1 MNQLWMSVAE
11 DKKWENVH
19 QSKPSYWETS
29 EIKKVLRN
37 ERSSHPEVFSRKGVL
52 QISSKFAEEHL
63 CRSVILMKVL
73 CNFID
78 IALWHGCYRVNLLHS
93 FRIPFFKNTSGRL
106 LLFSVFAIASKW
118 KWLVFDLFFF
128 YESIRTF

>member
-1 MNQLWMSVAE
+1 MNQLWISVAE
-11 DKKWENVH
+11 YKKWVNVH
-19 QSKPSYWETS
+19 QSKPSYWETFV
-29 EIKKVLRN
+29 IKK
-37 ERSSHPEVFSRKGVL
+37 SFKKWKKQPSRGVL
-52 QISSKFAEEHL
+52 QERCPKFAEEHL

-78 IALWHGCYRVNLLHS
+78 IALWHGCYHVNLLHS

-106 LLFSVFAIASKW
+106 LLFSVFAIVSKW

-128 YESIRTF
+128 YKSIRKF